1 MSSSASSSASSAH
14 RPPVSGARRRAR
26 SVLRSWWLIVV
37 IAAVWE
43 WGARLA
49 DVVYFI
55 PFSGVLGQSRALWL
69 SGPPDHLFLAPA
81 MFEDVLP
88 SIGRLLAGWLLGVVV
103 GVLFGVAFGL
113 VRWLYDYFNPV
124 IEFLRAVPPVAL
136 VPVFLLLF
144 GIGTQMQVLLIAF
157 TTVFP
162 MLLNTMDGVRSV
174 ETGHIETAR
183 VFGITRRRFLRN
195 IVLPSTLPRVFA
207 GLEITSALALIVMA
221 ISEMTASTN
230 GIGHRLVLDQQSFQF
245 SSVWAGILFLGIIG
259 YVLNRLVLAIER
271 RALSWTPAER
281 G

>member
-1 MSSSASSSASSAH
+1 MSTASSTS
-14 RPPVSGARRRAR
+14 RPAGRGARKHAR
-26 SVLRSWWLIVV
+26 DFLRTWWLIAV
-37 IAAVWE
+37 IAILWE
-43 WGARLA
+43 WGARVA
-49 DVVYFI
+49 DAVYFV
-55 PFSGVLGQSRALWL
+55 PLSGVLGQSRALWF
-69 SGPPDHLFLAPA
+69 SGPVDHLFLGPA
-81 MFEDVLP
+81 VLEDVLP
-88 SIGRLLAGWLLGVVV
+88 SIGRLLGGWLLGVVV
-103 GVLFGVAFGL
+103 GVLFGIAFGL
-113 VRWLYDYFNPV
+113 VHWLYDYFNPV

-157 TTVFP
+157 TAVFP

-174 ETGHIETAR
+174 DTGHIETAR
-183 VFGITRRRFLRN
+183 IFGITRRRFLRN

-245 SSVWAGILFLGIIG
+245 GSVWAGILFLGIIG
-259 YVLNRLVLAIER
+259 YVLNRFVLAIER